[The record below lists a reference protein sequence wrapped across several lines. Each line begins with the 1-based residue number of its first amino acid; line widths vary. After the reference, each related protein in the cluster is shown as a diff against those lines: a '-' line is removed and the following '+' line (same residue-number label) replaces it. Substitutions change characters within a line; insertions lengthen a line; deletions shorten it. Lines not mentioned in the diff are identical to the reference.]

1 MGSIK
6 RYYPNSFTYL
16 AVLFYGLFFIFPSVI
31 GLGFA
36 FTNWGSENLTDWG
49 AIKFIGFDNFAYL
62 FRDVDFNEA
71 LTNTFQFAAVT
82 TFLKIL
88 LGLLLALGLNQR
100 LLTRNWLRAVYYI
113 PAVIS
118 VTVCGLL
125 FSAIF
130 GMEGLF
136 NHLLQFVGLNDLA
149 VNWLGDKRTA
159 LSIVMSM
166 EVWKWSGFCMMIFLA
181 GLQAIS
187 KEYYEASNIDG
198 ASRLRQ
204 FRHITFP
211 LLMPAITIN
220 ITLNLIGGFKVF
232 DQVYVLTNGRS
243 GTEVL
248 NTQVYRAFS
257 NGLYGRSS
265 AMGMILF
272 VIIAI
277 VTLAVTTYLKRK
289 EVDY

>member
-1 MGSIK
+1 MK
-6 RYYPNSFTYL
+6 KYYPNSFTYYT
-16 AVLFYGLFFIFPSVI
+16 VMIYGLFFVFPSVA

-36 FTNWGSENLTDWG
+36 FTNWGSENLANWG
-49 AIKFIGFDNFAYL
+49 AVKFIGFDHFIYL
-62 FRDVDFNEA
+62 FEDSDFNSA
-71 LTNTFQFAAVT
+71 LSNTFEFAAVT
-82 TFLKIL
+82 TFLKIA
-88 LGLLLALGLNQR
+88 LGLLLALGLNQS
-100 LLTRNWLRAVYYI
+100 LMTRNFLRAVYYI

-118 VTVCGLL
+118 VTVVGLL

-130 GMEGLF
+130 SMDGIF
-136 NHLLQFVGLNDLA
+136 NQFLQLIGLNA
-149 VNWLGDKRTA
+149 EINWLGNNRTA
-159 LSIVMSM
+159 FSVVMSL

-198 ASRLRQ
+198 ASRLQQ
-204 FRHITFP
+204 FRSITLP

-220 ITLNLIGGFKVF
+220 VTLNLIGGLKVF

-248 NTQVYRAFS
+248 NTQVYQAFS

-272 VIIAI
+272 LIIAVI
-277 VTLAVTTYLKRK
+277 TLLVTTYLKRK

>member
-6 RYYPNSFTYL
+6 RYYPNSFTYPT
-16 AVLFYGLFFIFPSVI
+16 VLFYGLFFIFPSLV

-36 FTNWGSENLTDWG
+36 FTNWGSENLANWG
-49 AIKFIGFDNFAYL
+49 AIKFIGFDNFKYL
-62 FRDVDFNEA
+62 FDDADFNAA
-71 LTNTFQFAAVT
+71 LNNTFVFAAVT

-100 LLTRNWLRAVYYI
+100 LVTRNFLRAVYYI
-113 PAVIS
+113 PAVVS
-118 VTVCGLL
+118 VTAIGLL

-130 GMEGLF
+130 SMDGLF
-136 NHLLQFVGLNDLA
+136 NHLLRFLGFDDLA
-149 VNWLGDKRTA
+149 INWLGDTRTA
-159 LSIVMSM
+159 FSIVMSM

-198 ASRLRQ
+198 ASRLQQ

-220 ITLNLIGGFKVF
+220 VTLNLIGGFKVF

-272 VIIAI
+272 LIIAAITLI
-277 VTLAVTTYLKRK
+277 VVSYLKRK